1 MMKELK
7 KDLGC
12 LCIMTVVAALAIG
25 LMFLIW
31 MY

>member
-12 LCIMTVVAALAIG
+12 LCIMTVVSALAIG
-25 LMFLIW
+25 LRFLEE
-31 MY
+31 

>member
-1 MMKELK
+1 MMKEIK

-12 LCIMTVVAALAIG
+12 LCIMTAVSALAIV
-25 LMFLIW
+25 LRFLIW

>member
-7 KDLGC
+7 KDLG
-12 LCIMTVVAALAIG
+12 IMTVVSALAIV
-25 LMFLIW
+25 LRFLIW

>member
-7 KDLGC
+7 KG
-12 LCIMTVVAALAIG
+12 LCIMTVVSALAIV
-25 LMFLIW
+25 LRFLIW